1 MRFLCRAQSFSK
13 CTENTY
19 VLLGHDRTASV
30 CLPLLE
36 TTLVGHRYEVGPL
49 PSWKSDRHLF
59 WTPHPPQLEAVQWSR
74 LCVCRERE
82 MGSSGFMILRWRLWN
97 QCSPDIYWLWFA
109 KKAMMIPI
117 LFCLGGLELDH
128 LMKTWFL
135 EQAWHRDF
143 RRFRLSK
150 NFPDDCPKQQPNT
163 WRVWRRHCCRDGW
176 ITVHESLMVNHNV

>member
-13 CTENTY
+13 CTENTH

-109 KKAMMIPI
+109 KIIHDDPNLVLFGGAGVGPPDEDMIFRASMAPW
-117 LFCLGGLELDH
+117 FPTFQVVKELPERLPEAAAQH
-128 LMKTWFL
+128 LASVAPTLLPRWLDYCTWKF
-135 EQAWHRDF
+135 
-143 RRFRLSK
+143 
-150 NFPDDCPKQQPNT
+150 
-163 WRVWRRHCCRDGW
+163 DG
-176 ITVHESLMVNHNV
+176 